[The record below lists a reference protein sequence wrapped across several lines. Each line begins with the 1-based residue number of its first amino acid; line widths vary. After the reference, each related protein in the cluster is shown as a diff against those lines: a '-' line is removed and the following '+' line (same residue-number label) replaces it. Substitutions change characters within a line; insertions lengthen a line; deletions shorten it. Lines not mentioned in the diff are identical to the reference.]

1 MKDTIAK
8 ITKWILYVL
17 IGVATVAGLLFYAG
31 VLSEDLFLNVGKLIL
46 IIGLAIMVISTF
58 YGFVTNP
65 KNIKVMLI
73 SLGVGAVVLVVS
85 YMLAGNDYT
94 PLQLEQ
100 MEITEQTSKFVGMG
114 LIATFIMFGLAILAF
129 LYSAVSKVIK

>member
-17 IGVATVAGLLFYAG
+17 IGIATVAGLLFYAG
-31 VLSEDLFLNVGKLIL
+31 ILSEDIFLNVGKLIL
-46 IIGLAIMVISTF
+46 ILGLLIMVAATI

-65 KNIKVMLI
+65 KNIKVMFI
-73 SLGVGAVVLVVS
+73 SLGVGAVVVIIA
-85 YMLAGNDYT
+85 YFLAGNDYT

-129 LYSAVSKVIK
+129 LYSAVSKAIK

>member
-31 VLSEDLFLNVGKLIL
+31 VLSADLFLNVGKLIL